1 MTQRVGGH
9 LVPTRTRRVVS
20 GLVQRGCLGATACL
34 QDAGLWQRGHAAPQR
49 EDTRIIFNV
58 TPYPTPYVSGQFV
71 CSFNCNSVRSLIL
84 IKLPTAKLN
93 QLPKQ
98 TSSVLT
104 AAANLPSQQAPLG
117 TYPRHTLQGPAAWHS
132 CTDGG
137 ARDGSTAGR
146 GPLAGLSPPSSC
158 TDLGQHHRATPT
170 GEG

>member
-1 MTQRVGGH
+1 MLVDTWSPRGH
-9 LVPTRTRRVVS
+9 GERCQGWCSAAALGPLRACRTRNE
-20 GLVQRGCLGATACL
+20 A
-34 QDAGLWQRGHAAPQR
+34 
-49 EDTRIIFNV
+49 TRIIFNV

-84 IKLPTAKLN
+84 IKLPAAKLN

-104 AAANLPSQQAPLG
+104 MAANLPSQQAPLS
-117 TYPRHTLQGPAAWHS
+117 TCPRHTLQGPAAWHS

-146 GPLAGLSPPSSC
+146 GHSPASPLPAAAQTWGSIIVQPQQARGERAVPGLP
-158 TDLGQHHRATPT
+158 